1 MVAEP
6 INKFEILEM
15 AKVCAAQGDLFAKN
29 IRKTEELSVPEQ
41 LMLMGFTSAEMLHK
55 NKMLPNKQKNE
66 IIRSINVECQRFETD
81 IQRNKEYFERQ
92 IEVVQK
98 TEKLRTDLAKQ
109 LNSGDFETALETA
122 VELVDLY
129 CFGIA
134 ESSIYQKSLDQAKS
148 VREKK
153 YV

>member
-1 MVAEP
+1 MGKEP

-15 AKVCAAQGDLFAKN
+15 ARECAAQGDLFAQN
-29 IRKTEELSVPEQ
+29 IRKTEELSVSEK
-41 LMLMGFTSAEMLHK
+41 LMLMSFTNAEMLHK
-55 NKMLPNKQKNE
+55 NKMLPNEQKNA
-66 IIRSINVECQRFETD
+66 IIRSINTECQRFEID

-98 TEKLRTDLAKQ
+98 TEKLRTDLANQ

-122 VELVDLY
+122 VKLADAC

-134 ESSIYQKSLDQAKS
+134 KSCIYQKILDRAKNAK
-148 VREKK
+148 EKK
-153 YV
+153 YA

>member
-1 MVAEP
+1 MIAEP

-29 IRKTEELSVPEQ
+29 IRKSGELSVSEQ
-41 LMLMGFTSAEMLHK
+41 LMLMGFTNVEVLHK
-55 NKMLPNKQKNE
+55 NKMLPTKQKNE

-98 TEKLRTDLAKQ
+98 TESLRTDLVNQ

-122 VELVDLY
+122 VELVDAC

-134 ESSIYQKSLDQAKS
+134 KSCTYQKVLDQAKNAK
-148 VREKK
+148 EKK
-153 YV
+153 YA